1 MLELYHWEPNA
12 ACARVLIT
20 LKEKGLE
27 FNSRYVDVLAFEQHT
42 PEFLKL
48 NETGET
54 PVLVRDGEAY
64 FESSYIC
71 EYLDE
76 AFPEVPLMP
85 SDPLGRWEAR
95 VWQKFV
101 DDYIAACV
109 SDLAWDAYGET
120 AREGRNLDFA
130 NAVSTIKSKER
141 RDLWTSA
148 LAGFDAETLDRSRGR
163 LKDLIGKME
172 TDLARS
178 GWLAGPGYSLADI
191 AVFSYVNYLP
201 RLMADV
207 LNATAAPRVTAWLKT
222 VAARPAV
229 KAALAMS
236 RAPDPYTIAAPGPEH
251 VRWG

>member
-27 FNSRYVDVLAFEQHT
+27 FNSRYVDVLAFEQHM

-54 PVLVRDGEAY
+54 PVLVHAGEPY

-85 SDPLGRWEAR
+85 ADTLGRWEAR

-109 SDLAWDAYGET
+109 SDLAWDAYGKT
-120 AREGRNLDFA
+120 ALEGRNLDFDK
-130 NAVSTIKSKER
+130 AVKTIKSKER

-148 LAGFDAETLDRSRGR
+148 LAGLGAERLDRSRGR
-163 LKDLIGKME
+163 LKDLVGKME
-172 TDLARS
+172 ADLART
-178 GWLAGPGYSLADI
+178 GWLAGDSYSLADI

-222 VAARPAV
+222 VGERPAV

-236 RAPDPYTIAAPGPEH
+236 RVPDPYMTAAPGPEH